1 MSGSN
6 IEKVNSYVVF
16 ARKYRPR
23 TFSDLVG
30 QDTTVRILKN
40 SFSSG
45 KIAHAFMMTGV
56 RGVGKTTTARIIA
69 KGLNC
74 VGPDGT
80 GLPSGE
86 PCGLCENC
94 KMISEGRHVDV
105 LEIDAASRTGVADM
119 RELIDGVFYRAAS
132 ARYKV
137 YIIDEVHMLSNS
149 AFNAL
154 LKTLEEPPRHVKFIL
169 ATTEIRKIP
178 ATVLS
183 RCQKF
188 DLRRIEPEEMIAY
201 LSNVA
206 EKEEFK
212 IDRFALGQISKASE
226 GSMRDAL
233 SLLEQVAMNSDEEI
247 TIHTVRVALGLA
259 DRSTIIDLF
268 EKILEG
274 AVTDSLNLFN
284 SLYNNG
290 ADPIIILKDLSEFN
304 HWVTIL
310 KISPLVAKDESFS
323 PDERERGVK
332 IADRLSIK
340 ILSRLWQLLLKVI
353 EEASLAPNSKIAAEM
368 GIIRMTYISDMPSPQ
383 ELIKKMDANFL
394 GRGEVPPDQS
404 VDQQISEKPGGAEKN
419 EQSFLSNEMKEEEPL
434 KFKSNRNK
442 AEVENDLST
451 PLKTFFD
458 MVKLIRSKRDV
469 ELLVEVE
476 DNVRLVNFEPGH
488 VEFQPTESASSE
500 LASRLGSF
508 LNSNTDLRWVI
519 SLVKS
524 GGGKTLRE
532 IKEKEKKALKN
543 KSMENKV
550 VKTIFKFFPGA
561 SIDNVIT
568 KNSNTTFRELR
579 TTIDNKN

>member
-1 MSGSN
+1 
-6 IEKVNSYVVF
+6 
-16 ARKYRPR
+16 
-23 TFSDLVG
+23 
-30 QDTTVRILKN
+30 
-40 SFSSG
+40 
-45 KIAHAFMMTGV
+45 
-56 RGVGKTTTARIIA
+56 
-69 KGLNC
+69 
-74 VGPDGT
+74 
-80 GLPSGE
+80 
-86 PCGLCENC
+86 
-94 KMISEGRHVDV
+94 
-105 LEIDAASRTGVADM
+105 
-119 RELIDGVFYRAAS
+119 
-132 ARYKV
+132 
-137 YIIDEVHMLSNS
+137 
-149 AFNAL
+149 
-154 LKTLEEPPRHVKFIL
+154 
-169 ATTEIRKIP
+169 
-178 ATVLS
+178 
-183 RCQKF
+183 
-188 DLRRIEPEEMIAY
+188 
-201 LSNVA
+201 
-206 EKEEFK
+206 
-212 IDRFALGQISKASE
+212 
-226 GSMRDAL
+226 
-233 SLLEQVAMNSDEEI
+233 
-247 TIHTVRVALGLA
+247 
-259 DRSTIIDLF
+259 
-268 EKILEG
+268 
-274 AVTDSLNLFN
+274 
-284 SLYNNG
+284 
-290 ADPIIILKDLSEFN
+290 
-304 HWVTIL
+304 
-310 KISPLVAKDESFS
+310 
-323 PDERERGVK
+323 
-332 IADRLSIK
+332 
-340 ILSRLWQLLLKVI
+340 
-353 EEASLAPNSKIAAEM
+353 
-368 GIIRMTYISDMPSPQ
+368 
-383 ELIKKMDANFL
+383 LIKKMDANFL

>member
-353 EEASLAPNSKIAAEM
+353 EEVSLAPNSKIAAEM

-394 GRGEVPPDQS
+394 GRGEVSPDQS

>member
-353 EEASLAPNSKIAAEM
+353 EEVSLAPNSKIAAEM

>member
-30 QDTTVRILKN
+30 QDTAVRILKN

-323 PDERERGVK
+323 PDEKERGVK